1 MCTHAH
7 SHTNLLGTTT
17 KHGRAGRGREPQR
30 GGGGLGEGLLAVSCV
45 NCSVPAA
52 FERLQISL
60 PPSEHQGIEGCF
72 ETWQALSAYVRA
84 CAMKHEN
91 LFPYQSD

>member
-1 MCTHAH
+1 ME
-7 SHTNLLGTTT
+7 
-17 KHGRAGRGREPQR
+17 K
-30 GGGGLGEGLLAVSCV
+30 GGGRGLLAVPCV

-60 PPSEHQGIEGCF
+60 PPSERQGTEGCF